1 MSLPPATAQPQAPRY
16 RSKTVAVWLAVLG
29 GTLGLHRFY
38 LTGWRDP
45 IGWLHPLPTLAGVVG
60 LLRLDRL
67 GQDDQ
72 LAWALLPLLGL
83 SISAAM
89 LMAIVHALTP
99 DARWDER
106 RNPGQAPRETRWG
119 PVLGAVLALLLGATA
134 FMSAVAFGL
143 QKLFEVLL

>member
-1 MSLPPATAQPQAPRY
+1 MSLPPDSPSTPARRY
-16 RSKTVAVWLAVLG
+16 RSKTIAVWLAVLG

-38 LTGWRDP
+38 LNGWRDP
-45 IGWLHPLPTLAGVVG
+45 IGWVHPLPTLAGLVG

-67 GQDDQ
+67 GQDDR

-89 LMAIVHALTP
+89 LMAIVHGLTP
-99 DARWDER
+99 DARWDAR
-106 RNPGQAPRETRWG
+106 RNPGLAPRETRWG

-134 FMSAVAFGL
+134 FMSAIAFGL
-143 QKLFEVLL
+143 QRLFEVLL